1 MTHIFRITSVSL
13 LDPCLLKKLPEKND
27 IFNMSRDVMDQNC
40 VNGYSGYPAR
50 HSTGG
55 GKVRL
60 LFFKR

>member
-13 LDPCLLKKLPEKND
+13 LDPCLKNDQKKND

-55 GKVRL
+55 GKVCL